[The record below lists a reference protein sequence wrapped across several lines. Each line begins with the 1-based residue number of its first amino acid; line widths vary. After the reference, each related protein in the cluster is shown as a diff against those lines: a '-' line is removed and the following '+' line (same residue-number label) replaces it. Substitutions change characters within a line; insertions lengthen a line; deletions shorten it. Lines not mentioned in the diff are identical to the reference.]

1 MKLFRFNSIQSN
13 IAAAF
18 AILIVLTAIVISI
31 SSYQL
36 SSIAARRTAQ
46 EYTTELIKQLNLNIQ
61 TYITNME
68 NISMLVMNN
77 RNVREYLS
85 SQNGM
90 IEEEIFD
97 FLQSISV
104 SRKDIS
110 SITLFGEEEHWVTD
124 RRDSQLNPNIDVKE
138 MSWYKDAARADGEIV
153 ISSSQVQPIFQ
164 EYPWVVSLSREI
176 RNPGGEQTLG
186 ILLVDMNFSVL
197 NDIFDQ
203 IDLGKRGY
211 VFIVDNSGNIVYHPQ
226 QQLIYSNL
234 KEERIN
240 EVLMDQNGSFITD
253 EGGQSRMYSIQ
264 DTGFGWKIVGVS
276 YLNELV
282 SNKRD
287 MQFSF
292 LALGMTSLILA
303 LGVSFF
309 LSRKLTR
316 PINQLQEHMK
326 EVEKG
331 NFDIQVPVDSTREIG
346 RLARTFNIMVLRI
359 KELMSQVV
367 KEQEFKRKSEIS
379 ALQAQINPHFLYNT
393 LDSIV
398 WMAEAKKSEEVV
410 LMTSALARLFRS
422 SISKGQEL
430 VSIQTEVDHI
440 TNYLTI
446 QQMRYRDKLE
456 FHIDV
461 ASDILNCL
469 TLKILLQPLV
479 ENAIYHGIK
488 NKSGIGIITI
498 RGQQEQDEVIFH
510 VIDNGVGMDEATIV
524 RIFSNQTS
532 TERRGMGVVNVH
544 ERIKLYFGET
554 FGLSY
559 ESELDVGTSVMIRIP
574 KIGPE
579 ATGLVDGNGRD

>member
-18 AILIVLTAIVISI
+18 AFLIVLTAVVISV

-36 SSIAARRTAQ
+36 SSIAARKTAQ

-68 NISMLVMNN
+68 NISLLVMNN
-77 RNVREYLS
+77 RNVREYLI
-85 SQNGM
+85 SQNGTSA
-90 IEEEIFD
+90 EEISD

-110 SITLFGEEEHWVTD
+110 SINLFDGEGHWVSD
-124 RRDSQLNPNIDVKE
+124 RKAAQLNPNITVKE
-138 MSWYKDAARADGEIV
+138 MSWYQVAAEADGEIV
-153 ISSSQVQPIFQ
+153 ISSSQVQPLFQ
-164 EYPWVVSLSREI
+164 EYQWVVSLSREI
-176 RNPGGEQTLG
+176 RRPRSNQTLG

-197 NDIFDQ
+197 NDMFDQ
-203 IDLGKRGY
+203 IDIGKRGY
-211 VFIVDNSGNIVYHPQ
+211 VFIVDSRGNIVYHPQ

-240 EVLMDQNGSFITD
+240 EVLKDRSGSFITD

-287 MQFSF
+287 MQTSF
-292 LALGMTSLILA
+292 LALGMISLILA

-309 LSRKLTR
+309 LSRKLSR
-316 PINQLQEHMK
+316 PIKQLQEHMK
-326 EVEKG
+326 EVERG
-331 NFDIQVPVDSTREIG
+331 NFDIQVPVDGTREIG
-346 RLARTFNIMVLRI
+346 RLARTFNIMVLQI
-359 KELMSQVV
+359 KELMSQVM

-393 LDSIV
+393 LDSII
-398 WMAEAKKSEEVV
+398 WMAEAGKSEEVV

-422 SISKGQEL
+422 SISKGGEM
-430 VSIQTEVDHI
+430 VSIQTEVEHI

-446 QQMRYRDKLE
+446 QQMRYRDKLA

-461 ASDILNCL
+461 APEMLHCL

-488 NKSGIGIITI
+488 NKAGIGVITI
-498 RGQQEQDEVIFH
+498 EGQEEQDEILFR
-510 VIDNGVGMDEATIV
+510 VIDNGVGMDGETI
-524 RIFSNQTS
+524 RKILSKQSTS
-532 TERRGMGVVNVH
+532 ERRGMGVANVH
-544 ERIKLYFGET
+544 ERIQLFFGDAY
-554 FGLSY
+554 GLSY
-559 ESELDVGTSVMIRIP
+559 ESEPDVGTSVLIRIP
-574 KIGPE
+574 KLGPDVIE
-579 ATGLVDGNGRD
+579 QMGTEV

>member
-1 MKLFRFNSIQSN
+1 MKLLRFNSIQSN
-13 IAAAF
+13 IAAVFAF
-18 AILIVLTAIVISI
+18 LIVLTAVVISI

-36 SSIAARRTAQ
+36 SSIAARKTAQ

-77 RNVREYLS
+77 RNVREFLTA
-85 SQNGM
+85 QNTLNA
-90 IEEEIFD
+90 EEISD

-110 SITLFGEEEHWVTD
+110 SINLFSEEGHWISD
-124 RRDSQLNPNIDVKE
+124 RKDAQLNPNITVE
-138 MSWYKDAARADGEIV
+138 ELSWYRDAAVANGEIV

-176 RNPGGEQTLG
+176 RSPGSNQTLG
-186 ILLVDMNFSVL
+186 ILLVDMNFNVL

-203 IDLGKRGY
+203 FDIGKRGY
-211 VFIVDNSGNIVYHPQ
+211 VFIVDQRGNIVYHPQ

-234 KEERIN
+234 KEERID
-240 EVLMDQNGSFITD
+240 EVLKDQSGSFITD

-282 SNKRD
+282 SNKRE
-287 MQFSF
+287 MQISF
-292 LALGMTSLILA
+292 LALGLISLILA

-316 PINQLQEHMK
+316 PIKQLQEHMK

-331 NFDIQVPVDSTREIG
+331 NFDIQVPLDHTREIG
-346 RLARTFNIMVLRI
+346 RLARTFNMMVVRI

-430 VSIQTEVDHI
+430 VSIQTEVEHI

-446 QQMRYRDKLE
+446 QQMRYRDKLA

-461 ASDILNCL
+461 APSILNYL

-488 NKSGIGIITI
+488 NKFGVGIITI
-498 RGQQEQDEVIFH
+498 RGHEYQDDVLFE
-510 VIDNGVGMDEATIV
+510 VIDNGVGMDDKTIA
-524 RIFSNQTS
+524 RILSNQAT
-532 TERRGMGVVNVH
+532 TERRGMGVANVN
-544 ERIKLYFGET
+544 ERIQLFFGNK
-554 FGLSY
+554 FGLNY
-559 ESELDVGTSVMIRIP
+559 TSELDVGTTVSIRIP
-574 KIGPE
+574 KIGPDAIE
-579 ATGLVDGNGRD
+579 QWEREE